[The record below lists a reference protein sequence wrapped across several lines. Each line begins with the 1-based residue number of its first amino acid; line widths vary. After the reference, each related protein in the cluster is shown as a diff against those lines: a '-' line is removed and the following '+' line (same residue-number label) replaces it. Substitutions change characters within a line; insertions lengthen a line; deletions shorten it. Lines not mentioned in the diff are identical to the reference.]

1 MRISEWGRVTG
12 GSRWGRATGR
22 GLRAVAAGA
31 LLAGVVSVAVP
42 QTASAAPVCP
52 AAGQQ
57 PVLVGRVPGAALE
70 GVAVDG
76 GGRLYTTD
84 LLSGRVFRLDAPGAP
99 AVPVATVP
107 GGRGAG
113 ALAWASDG
121 SLLVGYGSDA
131 RVLLGDILRPGAIA
145 KLNTATGTLTPF
157 VSGLSA
163 ADGLDVDAAG
173 TAYATNDFGTQIGR
187 VFPDGRVEPNWATLP
202 SANGAVLGVDDRY
215 LYVSRTF
222 VNPGVSRIPI
232 ANPGAPESIL
242 DLSGLDT
249 FAAPDGLT
257 LDSRGR
263 PVVPANVRGEIWR
276 VDAPGQYCVLASGLP
291 TSSMV
296 VYGQGS
302 GGFSAGRLF
311 RIGFDGAIYE
321 IPGGFD
327 G

>member
-1 MRISEWGRVTG
+1 MRISRLGRFVG
-12 GSRWGRATGR
+12 G
-22 GLRAVAAGA
+22 GLRAAAAGA
-31 LLAGVVSVAVP
+31 LLAGIVSVVAP

-52 AAGQQ
+52 GAGQA

-84 LLSGRVFRLDAPGAP
+84 LVSGRVFRLDAPGAP

-107 GGRGAG
+107 DGGAG

-121 SLLVGYGSDA
+121 SLLVGYGADA
-131 RVLLGDILRPGAIA
+131 RVFLGDILRPGAIA
-145 KLNTATGTLTPF
+145 KLNTATNVLTPF

-163 ADGLDVDAAG
+163 ANGLDVTADG

-187 VFPDGRVEPNWATLP
+187 VFADGRVEPNWATLP
-202 SANGAVLGVDDRY
+202 SANGAVLGADDRY

-222 VNPGVSRIPI
+222 VNPGVSRIPL
-232 ANPGAPESIL
+232 ANPRAPESIL

-249 FAAPDGLT
+249 FAAPDGLA

-276 VDAPGQYCVLASGLP
+276 LDSPGQYCVLASGLP

-321 IPGGFD
+321 IPGGVD